1 MNELIEKFGRLSQVQ
16 RIGVG
21 VLLYLLIGLGIYFM
35 LVQPTRDNIAA
46 SEARNRTLTETVE
59 EKRDIANNRDEYE
72 KKVEERNEALA
83 RAQKEL
89 PTEAEIP
96 ELLRRVSTIG
106 KKIGLE
112 FLLFQPV
119 DEIKQDFYAEV
130 PVKLRIEGS
139 YHEVA
144 TFFDRV
150 GKLNRIVNIRDI
162 QMSNPVERAG
172 RMVMVI
178 EGTAVTYRFLSDSEQ
193 KK

>member
-1 MNELIEKFGRLSQVQ
+1 MNELIERFGRLSQVQ